1 MNLTPEQYLALSSLA
16 YENLQSQPLGDLE
29 KSRIDKV
36 TKNIN
41 TSRLELRALSSLSS
55 WVLVNAYTSPS
66 GMSAIAVQNPKT
78 KEVVFVYRGT
88 DAIEKNFTVGI
99 KDWFMDLKIAVSLNL
114 ASAWSLKLP
123 RIHSSVMA
131 TWRGR
136 LKILAP
142 MLFRTTRKASFIK
155 LKLN

>member
-55 WVLVNAYTSPS
+55 WVLVNACTSPS
-66 GMSAIAVQNPKT
+66 GMSAIAVQNPET

-99 KDWFMDLKIAVSLNL
+99 KDWFMDLKIAVGANL
-114 ASAWSLKLP
+114 TVDDGQNQFVDAQNF
-123 RIHSSVMA
+123 
-131 TWRGR
+131 T
-136 LKILAP
+136 
-142 MLFRTTRKASFIK
+142 TTRYRS
-155 LKLN
+155 